1 MGGIVLENFFRMKFV
16 SNLVFPS
23 PGNMIDQG
31 NQLKRVAIQKVLIKK
46 WGRVIEQL
54 TVEKR

>member
-16 SNLVFPS
+16 PNLVFPS

-31 NQLKRVAIQKVLIKK
+31 NQLKQVSQFRKCS
-46 WGRVIEQL
+46 
-54 TVEKR
+54 